1 MHYNIGTIHPLL
13 LELTLSELKNHLR
26 RLRFLHKEMTQQ
38 ELADRVGVTRQTILA
53 IEKGRFNPSTK
64 LALRIAQV
72 FGVSVEEIFYLEGEQ

>member
-1 MHYNIGTIHPLL
+1 M
-13 LELTLSELKNHLR
+13 ELALSELKNHLR

-38 ELADRVGVTRQTILA
+38 ELADKVGVTRQTILA
-53 IEKGRFNPSTK
+53 IEKGKFNPSTK